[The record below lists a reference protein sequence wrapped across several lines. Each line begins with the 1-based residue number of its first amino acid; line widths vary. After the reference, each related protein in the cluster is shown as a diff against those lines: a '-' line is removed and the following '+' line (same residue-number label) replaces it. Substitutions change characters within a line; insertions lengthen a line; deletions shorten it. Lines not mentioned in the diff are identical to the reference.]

1 MSKSVFILG
10 GQRSGKSGYAVR
22 QAELRSEHPVYI
34 ATARIW
40 DEDFRKRII
49 RHQQDRGPHWT
60 TIEEEKYI
68 SSLHIPGKSVV
79 VLDCVTLWLTNF
91 FIDNDYDAEVTL
103 SQAKQEWDK
112 FIQKDMELYV
122 ISNEVGMSLHAQT
135 ETGRKFTDLQGWM
148 NQYIASKSDEVYLMV
163 AGIAHKIK

>member
-68 SSLHIPGKSVV
+68 SLLHIPGKSVV